1 MKTVRNMVLVIGGA
15 LVSGGI
21 LAFAVAS
28 TTGRASADVVDDA
41 RAISAILED
50 GRVDSEEAPQLQAL
64 LTSLIDALT
73 ADPDALSVLSTDDRA
88 TIDEALDLIGQLA
101 GALEQ
106 SGITVPPPV
115 QQQTTESEETPEADE
130 TRTRTRIR

>member
-1 MKTVRNMVLVIGGA
+1 MKTVRNVVLVIGGV

-50 GRVDSEEAPQLQAL
+50 GRVDSEEAPQL
-64 LTSLIDALT
+64 
-73 ADPDALSVLSTDDRA
+73 
-88 TIDEALDLIGQLA
+88 
-101 GALEQ
+101 
-106 SGITVPPPV
+106 
-115 QQQTTESEETPEADE
+115 
-130 TRTRTRIR
+130 